1 MNRDQEKYLMKRTIR
16 RTTQITIET
25 HEVRTIRRDQS
36 RTAEDRPHE
45 SGWDESAVK
54 LLNEHK
60 NTGILEQTGENEGVI
75 I

>member
-25 HEVRTIRRDQS
+25 HEVRTIRRDQG
-36 RTAEDRPHE
+36 RTVEDRPHE
-45 SGWDESAVK
+45 SGRDESAVK

-60 NTGILEQTGENEGVI
+60 NTGVLEQTGENEGVI